1 MFVDDVPRGGA
12 VMVVACGHV
21 KDVPTAFARALTST
35 ARAIARSERCEA
47 IGLTLATTGSV
58 KGTVAVP
65 MTTPCEEAWM
75 RMESAAAA
83 ARWTPT
89 TNEDDDDDALRDAL
103 CVAILSLKC
112 YRGCDEKNVV
122 LVSRRPIRLSRDAT
136 RRVSS
141 ARWKA
146 GVRAH
151 VFRSVDGVESSP
163 DEEETMRA
171 LVKCSESGGC
181 LRRSLGCCFECGLTV
196 GVKADFALPDG
207 LTDVGVLRDDDDED
221 DDGVEDDDAVASSE
235 VSRVVYSPGCRDE
248 HAEFRD
254 IPEAE
259 LEEMEASATTSLNM
273 HVNVRKLVKG
283 ARGYERKKVTRN
295 VLISVDEVQRV
306 VKSLDE
312 PLVRVPCG
320 VMLPCYGRSGRL
332 DGPATLKVDAST
344 RFTKSALELWLVPA
358 NDDLVFLFTRQ
369 RPRYIETV
377 LQKITRRRAD
387 AFCRASTTG
396 DDEDVANARHLGLPT
411 ITHPLSADTS
421 GRVFSLS
428 LGAGVGRQ
436 EKFYWLTNPDLREGI
451 EQLQTLK
458 AMLAAPP
465 TLQSHSNVSQSSLD
479 DMRFVDQAMREM
491 TTEVDDTSR
500 QPPRRANDGRA
511 SSTPRPQSQP
521 TRLETARDATT
532 STMSSKEWLASI
544 SKKTGVYEYECA
556 SLTETSADA
565 SVADASVP
573 ASDTSVAETARDD
586 ERDED
591 DNPSSTT
598 QTMENQRINVA
609 NLSHFF
615 K

>member
-1 MFVDDVPRGGA
+1 MFVDDAPRGGA
-12 VMVVACGHV
+12 VMVVACGDV
-21 KDVPTAFARALTST
+21 KDVPTAFASALTAT

-47 IGLTLATTGSV
+47 IGLTLASTGSV
-58 KGTVAVP
+58 KGTVTVP

-83 ARWTPT
+83 ARWTT
-89 TNEDDDDDALRDAL
+89 TTTDDDDDTLRDAL

-136 RRVSS
+136 RRVIR
-141 ARWKA
+141 ARRKA

-151 VFRSVDGVESSP
+151 VFRSVDGVDSSP

-181 LRRSLGCCFECGLTV
+181 LRSSLGCCFECGLTV
-196 GVKADFALPDG
+196 GVEADFALPDG
-207 LTDVGVLRDDDDED
+207 LTDVGLLREVDDDV
-221 DDGVEDDDAVASSE
+221 DGVEDDAVAASG
-235 VSRVVYSPGCRDE
+235 VSRVVHSPGCRDE

-254 IPEAE
+254 IPEAD

-273 HVNVRKLVKG
+273 HVCVKKLVPKG
-283 ARGYERKKVTRN
+283 SRGYERKTVTRN

-369 RPRYIETV
+369 RPRFTETV
-377 LQKITRRRAD
+377 LQKITRRRAN
-387 AFCRASTTG
+387 AFCRASMTG
-396 DDEDVANARHLGLPT
+396 DDEDIANARNLGLPT

-436 EKFYWLTNPDLREGI
+436 EKFYWLTSTDLREGI

-491 TTEVDDTSR
+491 TTEVDETSR
-500 QPPRRANDGRA
+500 HPPRRANDARA
-511 SSTPRPQSQP
+511 ASMPTRPQSQP
-521 TRLETARDATT
+521 MRLETTQDATT

-556 SLTETSADA
+556 SLKEIRADDA
-565 SVADASVP
+565 TASVP
-573 ASDTSVAETARDD
+573 AADKSVAETVHDD
-586 ERDED
+586 ERDEE

-609 NLSHFF
+609 NLSNFF

>member
-12 VMVVACGHV
+12 VMFVACG
-21 KDVPTAFARALTST
+21 DVMSEPTAFASALTAS

-47 IGLTLATTGSV
+47 IGLTLATSGAV

-65 MTTPCEEAWM
+65 MTTPCEQAWM
-75 RMESAAAA
+75 RMESAASA
-83 ARWTPT
+83 ARWTTPT
-89 TNEDDDDDALRDAL
+89 DDADDDALRDAL

-112 YRGCDEKNVV
+112 YRGCDEKNIV
-122 LVSRRPIRLSRDAT
+122 LVSRRPIRLSRDA
-136 RRVSS
+136 RSRVFS
-141 ARWKA
+141 ARSKA

-151 VFRSVDGVESSP
+151 VVRSVDGVDSSP
-163 DEEETMRA
+163 DEEETMHA

-181 LRRSLGCCFECGLTV
+181 LRSSLGCCFECGLTV
-196 GVKADFALPDG
+196 GVKADFALPDD
-207 LTDVGVLRDDDDED
+207 LTDIGLLREVDVDDDAE
-221 DDGVEDDDAVASSE
+221 GVEDDAVASSG
-235 VSRVVYSPGCRDE
+235 VSHVVHSPGCRDE
-248 HAEFRD
+248 HAAFRD
-254 IPEAE
+254 IPEAD

-273 HVNVRKLVKG
+273 QVCVKKLVKG
-283 ARGYERKKVTRN
+283 TRGYERKKVTRN

-332 DGPATLKVDAST
+332 DGPATLKADAST
-344 RFTKSALELWLVPA
+344 RFTKSALELWLIPA
-358 NDDLVFLFTRQ
+358 NDDLVLLFTRQ
-369 RPRYIETV
+369 RPRVVETI
-377 LQKITRRRAD
+377 LQKITRRRAE
-387 AFCRASTTG
+387 AFCRASMTG
-396 DDEDVANARHLGLPT
+396 DDEDIANARNLGLPT

-436 EKFYWLTNPDLREGI
+436 EKFYWLTNPNLREGI
-451 EQLQTLK
+451 KELQTLK

-491 TTEVDDTSR
+491 TTEVDEASR
-500 QPPRRANDGRA
+500 QPPYRANDGRA
-511 SSTPRPQSQP
+511 SSTTPRPQSQP
-521 TRLETARDATT
+521 MRLKTTQHETT

-556 SLTETSADA
+556 SLKETSADA
-565 SVADASVP
+565 DSSVP
-573 ASDTSVAETARDD
+573 ASDKSSAETIHDD
-586 ERDED
+586 EHDED

-598 QTMENQRINVA
+598 QTIENQRINVA